1 MARSGSEVTIKG
13 NNVIDVLLKY
23 SNTGTAMLRLRVA
36 TERWRKQ
43 NESWEKTNT
52 SFFDIQLWGDLA
64 EHTAGIV
71 EKGQRIIV
79 SGYLEERN
87 WEDKNT
93 GEKRYKTQIVANEL
107 SIPVQDIES
116 MERVKR
122 GEAAKQGGGSSEGN
136 GSVPPKATGADPFDE
151 ELDF

>member
-1 MARSGSEVTIKG
+1 VARSGSDVTIKG

-23 SNTGTAMLRLRVA
+23 ANSGTAMLKLRVA

-43 NESWEKTNT
+43 GESWEKTNT
-52 SFFDIQLWGDLA
+52 SFFDIQIWGDLA

-71 EKGQRIIV
+71 EKGQRVIV
-79 SGYLEERN
+79 TGYLEERN

-93 GEKRYKTQIVANEL
+93 GEKRYKTQIVANEI
-107 SIPVQDIES
+107 SIPVEDIES
-116 MERVKR
+116 MERIKR
-122 GEAAKQGGGSSEGN
+122 GEAAKDAAAAPI
-136 GSVPPKATGADPFDE
+136 PPKVATGNDPFDE

>member
-13 NNVIDVLLKY
+13 NNVIDVELKY
-23 SNTGTAMLRLRVA
+23 SNNGNGMLKLRLA
-36 TERWRKQ
+36 TERWRKKG
-43 NESWEKTNT
+43 EEWEKTNT
-52 SFFDIQLWGDLA
+52 SFFNVQVWGDLA

-71 EKGQRIIV
+71 KKGQRIIV
-79 SGYLEERN
+79 TGYLEERN

-93 GEKRYKTQIVANEL
+93 GEKRYATQIVANDI
-107 SIPVQDIES
+107 SIPVDDIES

-122 GEAAKQGGGSSEGN
+122 GEAAKQASAAPST
-136 GSVPPKATGADPFDE
+136 PKASQDPFDE

>member
-1 MARSGSEVTIKG
+1 MARSGSEITIKG

-23 SNTGTAMLRLRVA
+23 SNAGTAMLRLRVA

-52 SFFDIQLWGDLA
+52 SFFNVQLWGDLA

-71 EKGQRIIV
+71 EKGMRIEV
-79 SGYLEERN
+79 KGQMEERS
-87 WEDKNT
+87 WETDT
-93 GEKRYKTQIVANEL
+93 GEKRYAYQLNAREVL
-107 SIPVQDIES
+107 IPVEDIES
-116 MERVKR
+116 LVRVKR
-122 GEAAKQGGGSSEGN
+122 EKRDGDRPSPPTKQ
-136 GSVPPKATGADPFDE
+136 ADTKTTNPFDE